1 MLRERAAVKRRTSS
15 GAQQAV
21 VLRGTGGV
29 WVVRTSDGEMH
40 DSVLRG
46 RLKQGAAL
54 KLAVG
59 DEVMAAPTESD
70 GQWTI
75 EEILPR
81 RSALSR
87 RAPGRRAGERVVAA
101 NIDQVMI
108 VFAAAQPEPHRRM
121 IDRFLVIA
129 EGSQLIPRLVVNKVD
144 LVDPEAARARV
155 VDYERAGYPID
166 FTSARTAVGLPA
178 LHEALAGRTT
188 VVTGPSGVGKST
200 LLNALYPGLNLRVG
214 AISPSVNK
222 GRHTTVGALSH
233 PLPDGGYVVDT
244 PGLREVGLW
253 GFSLDTLDRCF
264 PEFRPYIGRCRFV
277 DCTHLVEPGCAVRAA
292 LAQGQVSPERYES
305 YVKLRGE

>member
-1 MLRERAAVKRRTSS
+1 MPRDRTAVKRRPPV
-15 GAQQAV
+15 GAQPGV
-21 VLRGTGGV
+21 VLCGTGGV
-29 WVVRTSDGEMH
+29 WVVRTSDGETH
-40 DSVLRG
+40 ESVLRG
-46 RLKQGAAL
+46 RLKQETSL

-59 DEVMAAPTESD
+59 DEVVAAPTDGD
-70 GQWTI
+70 GQWAI

-87 RAPGRRAGERVVAA
+87 RAPGRRVGDRVVAA

-129 EGSQLIPRLVVNKVD
+129 EGSQLAARLVVNKVD
-144 LVDPEAARARV
+144 LVDPGEARDHV

-166 FTSARTAVGLPA
+166 FTSARTRVGLPA

-188 VVTGPSGVGKST
+188 VVTGPSGVGKSS

-214 AISPSVNK
+214 AISHSVNK

-253 GFSLDTLDRCF
+253 GISLDTLDRCF
-264 PEFRPYIGRCRFV
+264 PEFRPFIGHCRFV
-277 DCTHLVEPGCAVRAA
+277 DCVHLVEPGCAVRAA
-292 LAQGQVSPERYES
+292 VVQGEVSAERYES
-305 YVKLRGE
+305 YVKLRED